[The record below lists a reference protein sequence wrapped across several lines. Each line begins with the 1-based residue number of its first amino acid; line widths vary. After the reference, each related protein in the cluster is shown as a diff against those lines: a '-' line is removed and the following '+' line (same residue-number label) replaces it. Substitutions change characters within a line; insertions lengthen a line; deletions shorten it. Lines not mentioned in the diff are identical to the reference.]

1 MKSAKFLE
9 LEKPNKNGRIYPTK
23 VIEAALAKYKEM
35 TNNDDFPIF
44 KELGVTHVEKDIVGI
59 ATDVRVEDGFLCGN
73 VDFFENVAEIVTNG
87 ENINIR
93 PNAVGTVKDGVVQD
107 DYRINGFCIVRKPA

>member
-35 TNNDDFPIF
+35 TKNDDFPIF
-44 KELGVTHVEKDIVGI
+44 KELGVTHVEADIVGI

-73 VDFFENVAEIVTNG
+73 VGFFEDKFDHINTNEI
-87 ENINIR
+87 INIR